1 MVLYV
6 QEISVHSTRSLT
18 WNLFVL
24 DMSPIFSTI
33 LWAVFAI
40 QSTIGA
46 PALFSTRGIGETELY
61 MSPSTSHSLRP
72 EVVRRQNSWAGKA
85 LWGAI
90 QGGFNAG
97 ITMLQD
103 KISDELTGNDR
114 DHPQKSKQQ
123 LEEERRKK
131 EQEEQEAE
139 RKKKTEEEEENSWGR
154 WELRRGKMPGTLE
167 GKDRHVLLLTTLSR

>member
-1 MVLYV
+1 
-6 QEISVHSTRSLT
+6 
-18 WNLFVL
+18 
-24 DMSPIFSTI
+24 
-33 LWAVFAI
+33 
-40 QSTIGA
+40 
-46 PALFSTRGIGETELY
+46 

-139 RKKKTEEEEENSWGR
+139 RKKKTEEEEEDS
-154 WELRRGKMPGTLE
+154 
-167 GKDRHVLLLTTLSR
+167 